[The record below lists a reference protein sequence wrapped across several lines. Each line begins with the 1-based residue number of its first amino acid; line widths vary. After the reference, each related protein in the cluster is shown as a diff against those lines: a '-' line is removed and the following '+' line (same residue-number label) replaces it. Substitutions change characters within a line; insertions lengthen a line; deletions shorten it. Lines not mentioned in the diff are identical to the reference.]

1 MEKGK
6 QETGKGHNTE
16 RESTQHRE
24 KAKLHTREKRKWD
37 RTCKTEGSCMKTSAH
52 MQGSVAERKREC
64 LTLRDRW
71 KP

>member
-6 QETGKGHNTE
+6 QEIGKGHNTE

-24 KAKLHTREKRKWD
+24 KAKLHTREKR
-37 RTCKTEGSCMKTSAH
+37 KTEGSCMKTSAH